1 MILRVSYALR
11 ECHSALLTGS
21 KAALASCSQGAAG
34 GGRWL
39 LTAVRGHLGDTRPKC
54 VGQVLGGGRPTNDRT
69 RRIAPAAPGICPVAA
84 RSLQGMAPVPWP
96 GSLPGPW
103 PSIEVHRSLLISVPV
118 AVLLCCTAAPRRQR
132 R

>member
-54 VGQVLGGGRPTNDRT
+54 VGQVLGGVPPSNDRT
-69 RRIAPAAPGICPVAA
+69 QRIGQLPLELPRDSPQLAADGPRTLARLAA
-84 RSLQGMAPVPWP
+84 WP
-96 GSLPGPW
+96 LA
-103 PSIEVHRSLLISVPV
+103 IHRSPPKSADFRSGCGTSLLY
-118 AVLLCCTAAPRRQR
+118 CCPPP
-132 R
+132 